1 MQSLQLP
8 DVMPRRLPSDQPALS
23 IDCETPAG
31 ISAADFREALS
42 RAVTPVTV
50 VTTAGQAGM
59 AGITCSAVSSVCD
72 SPPTILVCINRK
84 SYANN
89 VIKTNGVLCVNWLSA
104 AQTEIANLF
113 AGVGAVP
120 MQERFSYGSWQTL
133 ATGAPAAAAACVALD
148 CEILSAS
155 EIGSHSVFLVRVL
168 ARTEPAASEPL
179 VYCRRAYATAQPH
192 A

>member
-1 MQSLQLP
+1 
-8 DVMPRRLPSDQPALS
+8 MPRRVPLDQPSLA
-23 IDCETPAG
+23 IDSDVPPD

-50 VTTAGQAGM
+50 VTTAGHAGM

-84 SYANN
+84 SYANGI
-89 VIKTNGVLCVNWLSA
+89 IKGNGVLCVNWLSA
-104 AQTEIANLF
+104 GQKEIANLF

-120 MQERFSYGSWQTL
+120 MEERFSRGEWQTL

-155 EIGSHSVFLVRVL
+155 EIGTHSVFLARVL
-168 ARTEPAASEPL
+168 ARTDEAAIEPL
-179 VYCRRAYATAQPH
+179 VYCRRSYATAQPH